1 MKNINF
7 KITQA
12 PKLWLG
18 LYILIYCFPFPFNEI
33 PYSYYYITRHID
45 IAKKKLSIW
54 VGEFFFGLEDIEFIE
69 INGSG
74 DTLVDYLGVVAVGL
88 IALVLTLIT
97 ISLIKKKETI
107 YRFYAGIIIYA
118 RYFVGLTLISYG
130 VIKFLEGQF
139 PSPSLLA
146 LETTYG
152 ESSPMGLAW
161 RFFGYSYIYKGF
173 MGASEVLA
181 GFLLLFRRTAIL
193 GSLIS
198 IAVCTNIFL
207 VNLSFDVPV
216 KLFSGH
222 LLLFSILIAA
232 PSIKYLIKFFLLH
245 QRTLI
250 RPSVY
255 RFDKKWKR
263 VSYYSVKIFL
273 VGLIPLGLIVGHVNS
288 QSFYIYINEWEGVY
302 QVDSFEIEGKPDL
315 AFTAKWNKVLIQGK
329 TIITINNAKTR
340 SYYTIENIWNE
351 GEINFVEDNEQED
364 PFTLRITPIDG
375 EKTYRLE
382 TKIGDNVYQLETT
395 RKIKEDYLLIK
406 RGFNWVNERPFN
418 R

>member
-1 MKNINF
+1 MSDLVHSP
-7 KITQA
+7 T
-12 PKLWLG
+12 
-18 LYILIYCFPFPFNEI
+18 
-33 PYSYYYITRHID
+33 
-45 IAKKKLSIW
+45 
-54 VGEFFFGLEDIEFIE
+54 
-69 INGSG
+69 NGSG
-74 DTLVDYLGVVAVGL
+74 DTIMHYLAL
-88 IALVLTLIT
+88 ISYSIIAISMSVPVLFFLKNKQRAN
-97 ISLIKKKETI
+97 S
-107 YRFYAGIIIYA
+107 FYAMMLIYA

-139 PSPSLLA
+139 PSPSLLT

-161 RFFGYSYIYKGF
+161 RFLGYSNIYKGF
-173 MGASEVLA
+173 MGVSEVLA

-222 LLLFSILIAA
+222 LLLFSIFIAA
-232 PSIKYLIKFFLLH
+232 PSIKYLIRFFLLH

-340 SYYTIENIWNE
+340 NYYTIENIWNE